1 LRREHPDGAPQPSW
15 RIGRDRGVSKSRLLR
30 GQLGEPALQRRRRAV
45 LHSNAAL
52 GGAAGDRAG
61 EFVGLFDKCLGV
73 ARATPNR
80 LAGVPLGLQHPCDRG
95 VDARGVDV

>member
-1 LRREHPDGAPQPSW
+1 LRSELGDGAPQPSR
-15 RIGRDRGVSKSRLLR
+15 RIGRDRGVAKSRLLR
-30 GQLGEPALQRRRRAV
+30 GQIVEPALQLHRRAV

-52 GGAAGDRAG
+52 GGAAGDPAG
-61 EFVGLFDKCLGV
+61 KLVGLFDKCLGV

-95 VDARGVDV
+95 VDARGIDV